1 MSQRIN
7 LDNAGK
13 FALAGDAI
21 LTMVRPQ
28 RTLIDGDRETVD
40 PEKRFTYRIQR
51 APVPEGEEP
60 DPKRP
65 WFVKVL
71 NGPDNLRSYRYL
83 GTIFPAKHPH
93 DPAISYRHGR
103 KSKVAEDAP
112 SARGAAWFFK
122 HLGRL
127 IDLRAELGEADM
139 FAKPE
144 VEAKIAKVESTLNKL
159 LYYHEGRCGKCARV
173 LTVPESIIN
182 GIGPICAKKMGGGL
196 DLLDFLARL

>member
-1 MSQRIN
+1 MSQQITIQ
-7 LDNAGK
+7 NAGR

-28 RTLIDGDRETVD
+28 RMVGDDLD

-51 APVPEGEEP
+51 AKAEGENP

-71 NGPDNLRSYRYL
+71 NGPDNNGDYAYL
-83 GTIFPAKHPH
+83 GTIFP
-93 DPAISYRHGR
+93 DRQGDGIVYRHGK
-103 KSKVAEDAP
+103 KSRVSEDAP
-112 SARGAAWFFK
+112 SARGIAWFVK
-122 HLGRL
+122 HLST
-127 IDLRAELGEADM
+127 IIELRAELAKADM

-144 VEAKIAKVESTLNKL
+144 VDLKVAKVEETLNKL
-159 LYYHEGRCGKCARV
+159 LYYHEGRCGRCARR

-182 GIGPICAKKMGGGL
+182 GIGPECAKKFGGGL
-196 DLLDFLARL
+196 DLLDFLAAL